1 MKKRVYLQPDMDIQN
16 TPVSDC
22 YKSIS
27 ALSAGIFKDNG
38 SKFLAFAYPVT
49 AEDEIK
55 PILQQLKKEYF
66 DARHHCYA
74 YRLGHTGAI
83 WRFND
88 DGEPS
93 STAGRPIYGQIL
105 SAGLSDILVVV
116 VRYFGGIK
124 LGVPGLIRAYKSA
137 TADAIQNAR
146 IIEKIATERF
156 VVEFDY
162 LQMNA
167 VMKALKDLSVQP
179 SNQQFNLN
187 CSLCADIRL
196 NHIPAFKEVFEK
208 IEGCRIQPLPPTASD
223 YNEE

>member
-1 MKKRVYLQPDMDIQN
+1 MDTKN
-16 TPVSDC
+16 STVSDC

-27 ALSAGIFKDNG
+27 ALSTGIFKDNG

-49 AEDEIK
+49 SEEEIK
-55 PILQQLKKEYF
+55 PIIQQLKKEYF

-74 YRLGHTGAI
+74 YRLGHTGSV
-83 WRFND
+83 WRIND

-124 LGVPGLIRAYKSA
+124 LGVPGLIRAYKTS
-137 TADAIQNAR
+137 TADAIANAT
-146 IIEKIATERF
+146 IIEKIATEPF
-156 VVEFDY
+156 KIIFDY

-167 VMKALKDLSVQP
+167 IMKRLKEMNLTPAQ
-179 SNQQFNLN
+179 QQFDLN
-187 CSLCADIRL
+187 CSLRVDVRL
-196 NHIPAFKEVFEK
+196 NAIESFMESFEK
-208 IEGCRIQPLPPTASD
+208 VEGCRIEKILSEVQEDETINL
-223 YNEE
+223 